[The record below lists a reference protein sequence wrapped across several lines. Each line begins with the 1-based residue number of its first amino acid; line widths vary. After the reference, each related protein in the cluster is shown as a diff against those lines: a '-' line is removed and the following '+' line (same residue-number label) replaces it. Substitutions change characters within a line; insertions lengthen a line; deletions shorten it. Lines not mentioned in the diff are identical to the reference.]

1 VPYTSLTRPLS
12 TLALLV
18 LACVMLLVNVSVA
31 RAGTIIK
38 LNLGG
43 VGPDVA
49 LNGGGV
55 LSTINDGIPGT
66 VGDQNTS
73 VEFTDFL
80 NFIPNITNN
89 TASFTLQGMAATGS
103 AFQLGTL
110 AIQSFAGGQFSLY
123 DPANVLL
130 LQGPLINSALTGVVG
145 PPATGAVFTTT
156 LSTVTGGTLLPFI
169 APGTLSLSMNLTNV
183 SGGNGFLVI
192 PPGLGVLQPFEAD
205 ASVNFAANPV
215 PEPSTVILF
224 GLGIAGVALFRR
236 RRGR

>member
-12 TLALLV
+12 KLALLV
-18 LACVMLLVNVSVA
+18 LACFMLLVNVPVS

-49 LNGGGV
+49 LNGGGI

-66 VGDQNTS
+66 VGDQNTA

-80 NFIPNITNN
+80 NFLPDINTS
-89 TASFTLQGMAATGS
+89 TASFTLQGMAATGP

-110 AIQSFAGGQFSLY
+110 AIQSFSGGQFFLY

-145 PPATGAVFTTT
+145 PPGTGAVFSTT
-156 LSTVTGGTLLPFI
+156 LSTVTGGTLLPLI

-183 SGGNGFLVI
+183 SGGNGFLVV
-192 PPGLGVLQPFEAD
+192 PPGQGVLQPFEAD
-205 ASVNFAANPV
+205 ASVNIAANPV

-224 GLGIAGVALFRR
+224 GLGIAGVALFRHR
-236 RRGR
+236 RR